1 MFYQGFTRT
10 VSITQKVLTIFLMN
24 FWQGVRCVTS
34 KNWLDDVGSDSA
46 DVALG

>member
-1 MFYQGFTRT
+1 MFYPGFTRT
-10 VSITQKVLTIFLMN
+10 VSITQKVLTIFFMN

-34 KNWLDDVGSDSA
+34 KNWLDVGSDSA